1 MEQVYISSGDAQ
13 TPSDHHSTANLL
25 NRLNLPTPLRGTMV
39 KVKGDGVPGAVSQGC
54 RALLPGLQMP
64 RVNRA
69 GQIRQ
74 GFSGGS
80 QRELDGSGCLSAV
93 TG

>member
-39 KVKGDGVPGAVSQGC
+39 KGDGVPGAVSQGRC
-54 RALLPGLQMP
+54 SLLPCLEMP

-69 GQIRQ
+69 
-74 GFSGGS
+74 
-80 QRELDGSGCLSAV
+80 
-93 TG
+93 